1 MTESVKS
8 RRNRNQTYLKP
19 QLKVES
25 FFSSGR
31 REHDENSL
39 TLWSAPFM
47 FTSDMQQQQQQQQQQ
62 HLQLQQLQ
70 THHCKNLVLHPTKN
84 FFAKTGFLLLQK
96 LHLRREKKMSKNIF
110 QMLDLV

>member
-1 MTESVKS
+1 MTESAKS
-8 RRNRNQTYLKP
+8 RRNQTFLKP

-47 FTSDMQQQQQQQQQQ
+47 FTSDMQQQQ

-70 THHCKNLVLHPTKN
+70 THHCKKLSFASDKELFLQRLVSYFCKS
-84 FFAKTGFLLLQK
+84 F
-96 LHLRREKKMSKNIF
+96 I
-110 QMLDLV
+110 